1 MNTNTQFTPSSNACD
16 NFDIVIF
23 APHVDDEAI
32 GCFSLLESGLVKEV
46 RYFYDLTEA
55 RVREAR
61 MAGDRFGFQPT
72 FGKPSLA
79 EWYEHI
85 TPSRVLVLPSISDS
99 HPDHK
104 LVNRSYRNLVDEKH
118 RAFYS
123 VDLQTAKT
131 KVVLPPD
138 IRERKLA
145 CLRELYPSQD
155 IWEADASYYL
165 FENIT
170 HKDYQTLYTYRVWVA
185 DVGPGTVQTDIRNL
199 GDITVAS
206 STALVD
212 LLVTRGAGMFRV
224 ILDNGVIY
232 ESWN

>member
-1 MNTNTQFTPSSNACD
+1 
-16 NFDIVIF
+16 
-23 APHVDDEAI
+23 
-32 GCFSLLESGLVKEV
+32 
-46 RYFYDLTEA
+46 
-55 RVREAR
+55 

-72 FGKPSLA
+72 FGEPNLA
-79 EWYEHI
+79 EWHEH
-85 TPSRVLVLPSISDS
+85 TNPNRVLVLPSISDS

-104 LVNRSYRNLVDEKH
+104 LVNRSYRGLVDEAH

-170 HKDYQTLYTYRVWVA
+170 HKDYQTLYTYRAWVA
-185 DVGPGTVQTDIRNL
+185 GVWSGTVQTDIRNL
-199 GDITVAS
+199 GDINVSS

-212 LLVTRGAGMFRV
+212 LLVTKGAGMFRV
-224 ILDNGVIY
+224 ILDNGVIH